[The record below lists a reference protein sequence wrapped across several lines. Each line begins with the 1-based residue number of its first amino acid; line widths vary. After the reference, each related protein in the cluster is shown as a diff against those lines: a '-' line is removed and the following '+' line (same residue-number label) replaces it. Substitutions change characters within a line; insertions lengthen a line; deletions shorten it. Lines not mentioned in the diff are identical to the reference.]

1 MSWKFTIVNMA
12 AFFTVLSLIGV
23 LIGLFLLSQG
33 IWGDGLGKALTF
45 AVGIFVTIKDIL
57 DMVFAK

>member
-1 MSWKFTIVNMA
+1 MA

-33 IWGDGLGKALTF
+33 IWGDGLGKVLTF
-45 AVGIFVTIKDIL
+45 AVGIFVTIKEIL